1 MDYGKRIDGVLAKL
15 AAAGDRAR
23 DAGRTDVA
31 GTANPGASSPAP
43 RLLAVSKARDA
54 AQVRAACA
62 AGQREFGENYV
73 QEAITKIKAL
83 ADLDIV
89 WHFIGAIQSNK
100 TRDIADH
107 FQWVHTVDRAKI
119 ASRLNAAATSVLDV
133 CVQVNVDAEPQKAGV
148 APAELPALVAHI
160 VGLPR
165 LRLRGLM
172 VIPRQGGDTRQ
183 SFRRTRSLFE
193 TMAPSA
199 GPHWDTLSMGMSD
212 DFETAVEEGATI
224 VRIGTAIFGPR
235 ASRQPNGT
243 VTHMETA

>member
-1 MDYGKRIDGVLAKL
+1 MDYGIRIGTV
-15 AAAGDRAR
+15 RAR
-23 DAGRTDVA
+23 LNAARQR
-31 GTANPGASSPAP
+31 GAAHKVGSSPAP
-43 RLLAVSKARDA
+43 RLLAVSKSRDA
-54 AQVRAACA
+54 AEVRAACA

-73 QEAITKIKAL
+73 QEATAKMAAL

-100 TRDIADH
+100 TRDIAAH
-107 FQWVHTVDRAKI
+107 FQWVHTVDRAKV
-119 ASRLNAAATSVLDV
+119 ASRLNAAAGDALDV
-133 CVQVNVDAEPQKAGV
+133 CVQVNVDAEAQKAGV
-148 APAELPALVAHI
+148 APAELPGLVAHI
-160 VGLPR
+160 AALPR

-172 VIPRQGGDTRQ
+172 VIPRQGGDSRT

-193 TMAPSA
+193 TLAASA

-235 ASRQPNGT
+235 RSRQASDA
-243 VTHMETA
+243 VTRAATA